1 MSTSIEITEQLERD
15 WGEIV
20 LSIVDEA
27 REIFRECGDEDDFG
41 LQHAAEFAGLA
52 GVIVFGG
59 TNNRLLWSPGGGFR
73 PDASYCSSRFLER
86 FNAALHGGN

>member
-41 LQHAAEFAGLA
+41 LQHAAG
-52 GVIVFGG
+52 GGIVFGG
-59 TNNRLLWSPGGGFR
+59 TNRLLWTPGGGFR

-86 FNAALHGGN
+86 FNAALYGGN